1 MKTTAVFFDHLLPPG
16 PYQTVL
22 ELSGNNPELE
32 PVIKKILTIAVAR
45 VIFSTAPENA
55 QYNLLSKKIL
65 QENPDFLTEL
75 EEHEPQIHAII
86 RQTLD
91 RTLLALTAVLQ

>member
-45 VIFSTAPENA
+45 VIFLTPTMETST
-55 QYNLLSKKIL
+55 
-65 QENPDFLTEL
+65 
-75 EEHEPQIHAII
+75 
-86 RQTLD
+86 
-91 RTLLALTAVLQ
+91 